1 MIVYGYNLEKP
12 ADRDRLLHY
21 VRRWLIVLI
30 FFSVLIV
37 LAGIGCSVLLF
48 LGGSSYGIIDQVA
61 GGIQIVLVVVLLV
74 LLIIIGVY
82 FDKAKDKIEQ
92 GLQRPTVT
100 EKFERK
106 AEIRNQQVQAA
117 FQDRQ
122 QMRNEEL
129 TEPSLTTYQPYVP
142 TNTESQ
148 QGVNQFLQNSHARY
162 LAERAKKV
170 VK

>member
-74 LLIIIGVY
+74 LLIILGVY
-82 FDKAKDKIEQ
+82 FDKAKQKIEQ
-92 GLQRPTVT
+92 GLQRPTMT
-100 EKFERK
+100 EKLERQ
-106 AEIRNQQVQAA
+106 AEIRNRQEQAA
-117 FQDRQ
+117 LQDQQ
-122 QMRNEEL
+122 QMRN
-129 TEPSLTTYQPYVP
+129 EPSLTTYQPYVP
-142 TNTESQ
+142 SIPESQ
-148 QGVNQFLQNSHARY
+148 QGLNQFLQNANSSHARY

-170 VK
+170 IK